1 MTESFDQRIIN
12 AHGHEICRLPAGGY
26 GTTEF
31 DMSEQRMAAL
41 IEAGRVAM
49 NAFFGKT

>member
-1 MTESFDQRIIN
+1 LGGVPKPLPSF
-12 AHGHEICRLPAGGY
+12 AKAMEVCRLLAGSY

-31 DMSEQRMAAL
+31 DMSEQRMTAL

-49 NAFFGKT
+49 SKFFC

>member
-1 MTESFDQRIIN
+1 MTGSFDQRIIDT
-12 AHGHEICRLPAGGY
+12 HGREVFRLPAGGY

-31 DMSEQRMAAL
+31 DMSEQRMMAL

-49 NAFFGKT
+49 SKLFS